1 MYTRISEEH
10 SLSFF
15 IEKENAKMILSSKEI
30 DWLVSMYKDVIV
42 LNSYRQEYNISS
54 EQAERRIEELIAY
67 KALLL
72 LNDL

>member
-1 MYTRISEEH
+1 MYTRISGEH

>member
-1 MYTRISEEH
+1 
-10 SLSFF
+10 
-15 IEKENAKMILSSKEI
+15 MILSSKEI